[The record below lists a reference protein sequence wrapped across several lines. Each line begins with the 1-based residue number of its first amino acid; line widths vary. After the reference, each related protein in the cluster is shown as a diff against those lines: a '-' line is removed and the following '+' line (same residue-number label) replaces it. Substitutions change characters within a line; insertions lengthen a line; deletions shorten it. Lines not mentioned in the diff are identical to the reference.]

1 MTENQE
7 NLVDLGNKV
16 VGQIVLP
23 SIDIS
28 PYVGKMVK
36 VADVKEYEGNYG
48 YYIRITT
55 EAVATL
61 DQKDKDGNPI
71 VLKAS
76 RMFGLQTDAEGQIG
90 WGEKTLL
97 GNFLKKK
104 KLSHYRDLIGVEV
117 VTTSVTNKDDGKDY
131 LSFN

>member
-7 NLVDLGNKV
+7 NLVDLGSKV
-16 VGQIVLP
+16 VGQIELP

-55 EAVATL
+55 ETVATL

-71 VLKAS
+71 IDEQVTVV
-76 RMFGLQTDAEGQIG
+76 RQTAATVRIYRRAQVQTMSCSPYCESSFKSDDERVSEAEMNNQ
-90 WGEKTLL
+90 
-97 GNFLKKK
+97 
-104 KLSHYRDLIGVEV
+104 
-117 VTTSVTNKDDGKDY
+117 
-131 LSFN
+131 